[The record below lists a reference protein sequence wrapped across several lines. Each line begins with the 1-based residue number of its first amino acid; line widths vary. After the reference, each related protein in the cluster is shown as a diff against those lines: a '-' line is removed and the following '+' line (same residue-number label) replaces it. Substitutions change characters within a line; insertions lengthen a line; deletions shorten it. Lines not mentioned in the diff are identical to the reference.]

1 MKVVLVVFKYYF
13 KVWVSFYKFSVSC
26 CLVYLMHVAS
36 NRLNASNM
44 WHSLSELVFKCIPC
58 QCLLCRYG
66 L

>member
-13 KVWVSFYKFSVSC
+13 EVQLSFYKFSISC
-26 CLVYLMHVAS
+26 CLVCLMHVAS
-36 NRLNASNM
+36 NI
-44 WHSLSELVFKCIPC
+44 WHRFSELVFKCIPC

>member
-13 KVWVSFYKFSVSC
+13 EVQLSFYKFSISC

-36 NRLNASNM
+36 SGLNASNI
-44 WHSLSELVFKCIPC
+44 WHRFSELVFKCIPC
-58 QCLLCRYG
+58 QCLLCTYG